1 MAGLRRHRGASFIV
15 LGPCVVL
22 RWRRAANIGITVLVV
37 IRLFVS
43 YNLPGT
49 LIMALPSGATI
60 GAAVLYA
67 SGRPDRRP
75 SAAGI
80 SKALIN
86 DGLALRQLSIL
97 DTDTPGSTRC
107 VATSLNR
114 PGRYIAQPSGSLH
127 RSTVRVA
134 TSLLATTT
142 RPAGSWPGCQ
152 RRPGSTSCRRSTGRG
167 AGSRQRTCCCDR

>member
-114 PGRYIAQPSGSLH
+114 PGRYIAQPPGSLH
-127 RSTVRVA
+127 RSTARVA
-134 TSLLATTT
+134 TSLN
-142 RPAGSWPGCQ
+142 
-152 RRPGSTSCRRSTGRG
+152 RPGRYIAPRDDNTTGRVL
-167 AGSRQRTCCCDR
+167 ARMPTSTRIDQLST